1 MELQM
6 IKAIQFI
13 SILFLFSSPV
23 VQAGT
28 IIEIKSGNEMTTVLT
43 DGKQARM
50 NMAGPEYVLIDYKNQ
65 DIKVVSKQKQEVM
78 LLDTDGMPTGNTAP
92 AVRTSINKLGT
103 GQVIA
108 GYKTQKFS
116 YTANGV
122 SCGVI
127 HGSKAAHQVNGVK
140 ELFIAMKAMMEK
152 EMAVM
157 GGYAGMADACT
168 LADMQVS
175 DHVNTI
181 GVPMR
186 TEKNGI
192 IDSEIISIK
201 TDMALP
207 ADTFIVPASYKT
219 VSMQDKMKSMSKD
232 MQKMQQSQ
240 PQMQPQYNE
249 AMRQMQQSGQ
259 LTPEMM
265 EQMRRSQQMMQQY
278 QQR

>member
-6 IKAIQFI
+6 IKAIQLMG
-13 SILFLFSSPV
+13 ILFLFSSPAI
-23 VQAGT
+23 QAGT
-28 IIEIKSGNEMTTVLT
+28 IIEIKSDNEMTTVLT

-50 NMAGPEYVLIDYKNQ
+50 NMAGSEYVLIDYKKQ

-92 AVRTSINKLGT
+92 VVRTSINKMGT
-103 GQVIA
+103 GSVIA

-116 YTANGV
+116 YTANGET
-122 SCGVI
+122 CGVI
-127 HGSKAAHQVNGVK
+127 HGSKAAYQVNGVK

-192 IDSEIISIK
+192 IDSEIMHIK
-201 TDMALP
+201 TDVALP

-219 VSMQDKMKSMSKD
+219 VSMQDKMKSMSKE

-240 PQMQPQYNE
+240 PQMQE
-249 AMRQMQQSGQ
+249 MMRQMQQSGQ

-265 EQMRRSQQMMQQY
+265 EQMRRTQEMMQQY
-278 QQR
+278 QQPRN